1 MKPISFSLLIFFAV
15 LTLNSCLG
23 VQADISIR
31 PDGSG
36 RIVLEY
42 RVSQM
47 LESIGR
53 LDGNERWPA
62 IPVGRTDFERSIAR
76 IPGLRLVSFSA
87 QDVRRTSET
96 QRTSGAAGSHDLVTT
111 ATVEFANTAALV
123 AFLDYTGNRATIVQ
137 NNALRLVLLESAAN
151 AANAEL
157 LSLLREVS
165 EGYSVGISLS
175 APGNASLAVLP
186 QTAAARVVPMGRK
199 VSFAIDM
206 GDLMGLENGLALEIN
221 W

>member
-1 MKPISFSLLIFFAV
+1 MKPISLSLLIFFAV

-23 VQADISIR
+23 AQADITIR
-31 PDGSG
+31 PNGSG

-47 LESIGR
+47 LESMGR
-53 LDGNERWPA
+53 LDGNERWPVV
-62 IPVGRTDFERSIAR
+62 PVSRADFERSTAR
-76 IPGLRLVSFSA
+76 IPGLRLVSFS
-87 QDVRRTSET
+87 T
-96 QRTSGAAGSHDLVTT
+96 QRPSGGHDLVTRV
-111 ATVEFANTAALV
+111 TVEFSDTAGLV
-123 AFLDYTGNRATIVQ
+123 AFMDSTGNRASFVQ
-137 NNALRLVLLESAAN
+137 ENGKNVLRLVLVEPSVN

-157 LSLLREVS
+157 ISLLREIS

-175 APGNASLAVLP
+175 APGDASLALIP
-186 QTAAARVVPMGRK
+186 QVAAARLVSQGRK

-206 GDLMGLENGLALEIN
+206 GDLMGLENGLALEMR